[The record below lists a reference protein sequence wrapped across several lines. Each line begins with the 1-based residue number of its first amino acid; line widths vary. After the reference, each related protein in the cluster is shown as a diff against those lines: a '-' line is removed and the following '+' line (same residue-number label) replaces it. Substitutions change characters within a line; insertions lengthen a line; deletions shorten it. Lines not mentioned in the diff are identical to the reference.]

1 MSEQEIEYEEEDW
14 ADEPVDPQQLE
25 EAQNELRARCD
36 AAGITV
42 EETEGMEEGDTAL
55 ELSFPCGRNK
65 RTHILWD
72 YDDIKRILA
81 VPFEKYTFIDGYR
94 AICSYSDNTIE
105 AQIRPMGPFSPR
117 LAIRRLF
124 SDRFDEDDL
133 RAENYSIDLTP
144 DKGVDGP
151 QVSVGPSTQDFR
163 AINRGPS
170 LGNLSLKLVNTG
182 LSHHD
187 QSRSLLEKISN
198 SLFFQIELLA
208 GLPLGLFRQRRHPRP
223 IRRKN
228 QRASIEDLQYPKNE
242 YDEAPISLYWYGISA
257 MGMPL
262 LQFLAF
268 YQVIEFYF
276 PTYFQAEA
284 RRKIRAILK
293 NPTFRNDRDADLG
306 KILSAIQLG
315 KSGSLG
321 DERSQLRATIA
332 ECVDPD
338 SLRSFFSDTEERTG
352 FFSSKTK
359 GITDHKIPLA
369 NPNVDLRNDVADRI
383 YDIRCKIVH
392 TKSDSRNG
400 EIELLLPFSK
410 EAEQLYHDIELV
422 QYIAQQVLISASAP
436 L

>member
-1 MSEQEIEYEEEDW
+1 MSGQEIEYEEESW
-14 ADEPVDPQQLE
+14 FDEPVDPQLLA
-25 EAQNELRARCD
+25 EAIKELRERCD
-36 AAGITV
+36 KAGISV
-42 EETEGMEEGDTAL
+42 KETEGLEEHEIAF
-55 ELSFPCGRNK
+55 ELSFSCGRNK
-65 RTHILWD
+65 RTQTLWD
-72 YDDIKRILA
+72 YDDIKSLLA

-94 AICSYSDNTIE
+94 AISSYSDNTIE
-105 AQIRPMGPFSPR
+105 AQIKPIGPFPPR
-117 LAIRRLF
+117 SIIRRLF
-124 SDRFDEDDL
+124 GDRIDEDDL
-133 RAENYSIDLTP
+133 RAEKYGIELVPDEGGGPKVSIGPATP
-144 DKGVDGP
+144 E
-151 QVSVGPSTQDFR
+151 FR
-163 AINRGPS
+163 AISRGPS
-170 LGNLSLKLVNTG
+170 FGNLSLKLSNSG
-182 LSHHD
+182 ISQHD
-187 QSRSLLEKISN
+187 QARSLLEKISN
-198 SLFFQIELLA
+198 SIFFQIELLS
-208 GLPLGLFRQRRHPRP
+208 GIPLGLSRERQYPKP
-223 IRRKN
+223 IRGKN
-228 QRASIEDLQYPKNE
+228 QRASIEGLQYPKNE
-242 YDEAPISLYWYGISA
+242 YDEAPISLYWYGTSA

-315 KSGSLG
+315 RAGSLG

-338 SLRSFFSDTEERTG
+338 SLRSFFSDSEERAS

-369 NPNVDLRNDVADRI
+369 NSSLDLRNDVADRI

-410 EAEQLYHDIELV
+410 EAEQLHYDIELV
-422 QYIAQQVLISASAP
+422 QYIAQNVLISASAP